1 MKLKRS
7 TPAPSA
13 PAHALTPPPFQDTG
27 QPLAQTLHDW
37 RFNLALALSVILHG
51 IVLSMNFAF
60 PKPEP
65 RTLSHQASLEV
76 VLVNARHQTA
86 PKDAELL
93 AQANLDGG
101 GTSEAPARPTTP
113 LPPQPEERDGNDLI
127 EARKRE
133 EPPPQPRREREV
145 LTKPTPSPKAV
156 AAKPA
161 PAPVQEEAPA
171 PSPTP
176 PRLSGHDLLDSVAA
190 TARLEAE
197 IDTKLNEY
205 AQRPRRIGVFGS
217 RAKEFRYARY
227 VEDWRQ
233 KVERIGTLNYPEA
246 ARGRVYGNLVL
257 HVGIRSDGTLE
268 TVKVRRSSGHQ
279 VLDDAAVRIVRMSA
293 PFAPFPPDIRK
304 DGDIIDLVR
313 TWTFTNDNRLRTQ

>member
-7 TPAPSA
+7 APV
-13 PAHALTPPPFQDTG
+13 AHASLTPPFQDTG

-65 RTLSHQASLEV
+65 RPLSHQATLEV
-76 VLVNARHQTA
+76 VLVNARHDTA

-133 EPPPQPRREREV
+133 EPPPQPMHRDV
-145 LTKPTPSPKAV
+145 GV
-156 AAKPA
+156 DDH
-161 PAPVQEEAPA
+161 
-171 PSPTP
+171 
-176 PRLSGHDLLDSVAA
+176 RLA
-190 TARLEAE
+190 
-197 IDTKLNEY
+197 
-205 AQRPRRIGVFGS
+205 GV
-217 RAKEFRYARY
+217 
-227 VEDWRQ
+227 
-233 KVERIGTLNYPEA
+233 GT
-246 ARGRVYGNLVL
+246 
-257 HVGIRSDGTLE
+257 
-268 TVKVRRSSGHQ
+268 
-279 VLDDAAVRIVRMSA
+279 
-293 PFAPFPPDIRK
+293 
-304 DGDIIDLVR
+304 
-313 TWTFTNDNRLRTQ
+313 